1 MSSTTPFTIDA
12 AAESFAARM
21 IELGYE
27 IRADG
32 AQESGSRY
40 VTVRFVV
47 GRSEIE
53 CIDGSRIEVED
64 TETVKVRF
72 SDHEA
77 RYERDLDV
85 AVLRFH
91 ASAHLGVDGPDDL
104 DAVVERAQA
113 LIRRRVEAAQ

>member
-1 MSSTTPFTIDA
+1 MTSTPFTIDA
-12 AAESFAARM
+12 AAEIFAARM
-21 IELGYE
+21 MSLGYE
-27 IRADG
+27 IASSG
-32 AQESGSRY
+32 AHETGSRY

-47 GRSEIE
+47 GYGETA
-53 CIDGSRIEVED
+53 CIDGSIVAVED
-64 TETVKVRF
+64 TETIKVRF

-91 ASAHLGVDGPDDL
+91 NSAHLGVDEPDDL

-113 LIRRRVEAAQ
+113 LIRRRVEDAQ